1 MRFVLLLAIWFS
13 GLTSMIAQDSLGIL
27 DNYMKT
33 FQKENNYKVD
43 LSYKVYR
50 VNEAKKKLEE
60 SASGYRMY
68 SDYGMK
74 EKIGDIENVAGEDF
88 YVQIN
93 HLEHLLFFSNTKIN
107 YKGAAGFNADKL
119 LPFFD
124 IQPVAL
130 VDNGR
135 TFQLTFQQKTAISS
149 SPYTKI
155 NLLIDVATL
164 RLKKQIFY
172 RAKGISNINQK
183 LEVELLEISYF
194 NYDFFDKTTITQ
206 SDFDPKSYI
215 KKDNSTVSLLP
226 KYDSYRLIVQ
236 Q

>member
-1 MRFVLLLAIWFS
+1 MRLVLLLAAWIYS
-13 GLTSMIAQDSLGIL
+13 LASAIAQDSLGVL

-50 VNEAKKKLEE
+50 VNEGKKKPEE
-60 SASGYRMY
+60 SASGYRIY

-93 HLEHLLFFSNTKIN
+93 HLEHLLLFSNTKIN

-172 RAKGISNINQK
+172 RAKGISNINQN
-183 LEVELLEISYF
+183 LEIEELEISYL
-194 NYDFFDKTTITQ
+194 NYNFFEPDTISA
-206 SDFDPKSYI
+206 SDFRPNSYI
-215 KKDNSTVSLLP
+215 AKTGSNIALQPRYKDYQLVL
-226 KYDSYRLIVQ
+226 Q